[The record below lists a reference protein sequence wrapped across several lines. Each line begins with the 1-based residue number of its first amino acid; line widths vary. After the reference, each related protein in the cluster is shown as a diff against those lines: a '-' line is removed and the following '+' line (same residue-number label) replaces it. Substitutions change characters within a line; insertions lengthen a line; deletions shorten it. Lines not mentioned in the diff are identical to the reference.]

1 MGILFDTVVLEW
13 CKLFGSDE
21 ENLHWK
27 NFVSD
32 VEEFRKRL
40 LDHVNI
46 NVAAWDSYWCE
57 MKTYRNQSVAHYDEQ
72 RKKIL
77 TFPFFDIAIESAC
90 FYYEV
95 IIAGIELL
103 PRDLPSDLRAYSD
116 EFANASKPYIIAA
129 IKATGEEIYN

>member
-1 MGILFDTVVLEW
+1 MCEVCKKPKLTLWQVVYGDLFDTVVLEW

-46 NVAAWDSYWCE
+46 NVAAWDLYWCE
-57 MKTYRNQSVAHYDEQ
+57 MKTYR
-72 RKKIL
+72 IGM
-77 TFPFFDIAIESAC
+77 F
-90 FYYEV
+90 
-95 IIAGIELL
+95 LL
-103 PRDLPSDLRAYSD
+103 
-116 EFANASKPYIIAA
+116 
-129 IKATGEEIYN
+129 